1 MVNAPR
7 YTGNLI
13 NHLSLDKNAYTDET
27 QKAETVLSAVSYLYI
42 YIYIYAHRII
52 LPLLL
57 FSAIKIVLYQKPHA
71 ISDGLFFSSSR

>member
-27 QKAETVLSAVSYLYI
+27 QKAEAVLSAVSYIYI
-42 YIYIYAHRII
+42 YIYICTLYYTTSII
-52 LPLLL
+52 VQCHKNCALSVATCNLRR
-57 FSAIKIVLYQKPHA
+57 SI
-71 ISDGLFFSSSR
+71 FSSSR